1 MSKRGWVLF
10 LMMAV
15 IWGIPYLL
23 IRVAVRQLDPGVVVF
38 LRTGPASLLLIPL
51 VTIRRQWS
59 AVVRN
64 FGWIVVFGVVEFGV
78 PWFLMS
84 TAEEHITS
92 SLTSLLIC
100 GVPLL
105 SVVVQRLRRGEHIET
120 RRYLGLAI
128 GACGVA
134 FLVGLD
140 LSGGTLTWIAMMAL
154 VCVGYTIGPMILATK
169 LADVPGAAVTC
180 GATGVVALAWAPW
193 ALTHWPSHIS
203 GETWSSIS
211 TLSVVCTAGAFIVFS
226 ALVREVGSTRAVVV
240 TYVNTAVAVIL
251 GIVGL
256 HEALTAGIM
265 VGFPLV
271 IVGCVIATSRPRPVL
286 A

>member
-1 MSKRGWVLF
+1 M
-10 LMMAV
+10 
-15 IWGIPYLL
+15 
-23 IRVAVRQLDPGVVVF
+23 AVRQLDPGVVVF

-51 VTIRRQWS
+51 VTMRRQWS
-59 AVVRN
+59 AVVHH

-105 SVVVQRLRRGEHIET
+105 SVVVQRLRRGEHVET

-140 LSGGTLTWIAMMAL
+140 LSGGTFTWIAMMAL
-154 VCVGYTIGPMILATK
+154 VCVGYTFGPMILASK

-193 ALTHWPSHIS
+193 ALTHWPSHVS
-203 GETWSSIS
+203 GETWSSIA

-226 ALVREVGSTRAVVV
+226 ALVKEVGSTRAVVV
-240 TYVNTAVAVIL
+240 TYVNTAVAVVL

-271 IVGCVIATSRPRPVL
+271 IVGCVIATSRPRPAL